1 MLVVSIMKCKLL
13 LEIIQHLGIQRKV
26 YKTYIFVGQSSH
38 TLCIYGKA
46 ICHFKNILRTS
57 FLTLESLIEVLH
69 QLNFV
74 NVFDY
79 LYIASLVEWQSY
91 SASSQV

>member
-1 MLVVSIMKCKLL
+1 MV
-13 LEIIQHLGIQRKV
+13 
-26 YKTYIFVGQSSH
+26 
-38 TLCIYGKA
+38 KA